1 VAGEVVLISL
11 SLSLSLS
18 LLGEDRVG
26 SERPGWPISVEGRQA
41 ASGVARAL
49 PGGRDLVGEHR
60 PVLADRAP
68 CDRRARAVVEASWA
82 GRCVL
87 RAGPPGQG
95 ARASGWRSPG
105 LPEGGD
111 PARRIDEHRPLR
123 LDQVAGGRGDPTVE
137 AP

>member
-1 VAGEVVLISL
+1 MRTLSL

-18 LLGEDRVG
+18 LLWEDRVG

-41 ASGVARAL
+41 ASGVAWAL
-49 PGGRDLVGEHR
+49 PGGRDLVGEHVPDGLGQLAGDLDTR
-60 PVLADRAP
+60 P
-68 CDRRARAVVEASWA
+68 RARPA
-82 GRCVL
+82 GR
-87 RAGPPGQG
+87 AAQG